1 MKKIVLLLVGAVSL
15 VVGGSA
21 AGTRTAAAQA
31 ALTLSPSTVM
41 AGTNFQA
48 VLGGCS
54 AGETIDF
61 VIEETDLDPVSAVCS
76 SPGQTAEATLVA
88 PTLGGPWTVKATG
101 SASGITASAALTVT
115 GGEEVPVE
123 TAATGSQTVPIVLVG
138 AGLLAVGAAL
148 ASVARVGRRRANIV
162 ELG

>member
-41 AGTNFQA
+41 AGTSFQA
-48 VLGGCS
+48 VLSGCS

-61 VIEETDLDPVSAVCS
+61 VIEETDLDPVSAVCA
-76 SPGQTAEATLVA
+76 SPGQTAAATLVA

-101 SASGITASAALTVT
+101 PASGITASAPLTVT
-115 GGEEVPVE
+115 GGEEVPV
-123 TAATGSQTVPIVLVG
+123 TGSHAVPIVLVG

-148 ASVARVGRRRANIV
+148 ASVARVGRSKANTV

>member
-1 MKKIVLLLVGAVSL
+1 MKKIVVMMVGAVSL

-21 AGTRTAAAQA
+21 GASNAAAQP

-41 AGTNFQA
+41 AGTSFQA
-48 VLGGCS
+48 VLSGCS

-61 VIEETDLDPVSAVCS
+61 VIEEIDIDPVAAVCAS
-76 SPGQTAEATLVA
+76 SGQTAVATLVA
-88 PTLGGPWTVKATG
+88 PTLGGLWTVTATG
-101 SASGITASAALTVT
+101 SASRITASAALTVT

-123 TAATGSQTVPIVLVG
+123 TPATGSHTVPIVLLG
-138 AGLLAVGAAL
+138 AGLLGVGAAL
-148 ASVARVGRRRANIV
+148 ASVAGVGRSKANTV

>member
-1 MKKIVLLLVGAVSL
+1 MKKIVLLLVGAASL

-21 AGTRTAAAQA
+21 AGTRTAAAQS

-48 VLGGCS
+48 MLSGCS

-61 VIEETDLDPVSAVCS
+61 VIEETDLDPVSAVCAS
-76 SPGQTAEATLVA
+76 SGQTAMATLVA
-88 PTLGGPWTVKATG
+88 PTLGGSWTVRATG

-115 GGEEVPVE
+115 GGEEVPIESAV
-123 TAATGSQTVPIVLVG
+123 TGSHTVPIVLVG

-148 ASVARVGRRRANIV
+148 ASMARVGRSKANTV
-162 ELG
+162 GLG

>member
-21 AGTRTAAAQA
+21 AGTRTAAAQS

-48 VLGGCS
+48 ELSGCS
-54 AGETIDF
+54 AGETINF
-61 VIEETDLDPVSAVCS
+61 VIEETDLDPVTAVCA
-76 SPGQTAEATLVA
+76 SPGQTAAATLVA

-101 SASGITASAALTVT
+101 SASGITASATLTVT
-115 GGEEVPVE
+115 GGEMVP
-123 TAATGSQTVPIVLVG
+123 TGSNTVPIVLVG
-138 AGLLAVGAAL
+138 AGLLAVGAAI
-148 ASVARVGRRRANIV
+148 ASVARVGRSKAKTV

>member
-15 VVGGSA
+15 VGASA
-21 AGTRTAAAQA
+21 AGTRIAVAQS

-41 AGTNFQA
+41 AGTSFQA

-61 VIEETDLDPVSAVCS
+61 VIEETDLDPVSAVCA
-76 SPGQTAEATLVA
+76 SPGQTAAATLVA
-88 PTLGGPWTVKATG
+88 PTLGGPWTIRATG
-101 SASGITASAALTVT
+101 SASGISASATLTVT
-115 GGEEVPVE
+115 GGEEVV
-123 TAATGSQTVPIVLVG
+123 TGSHSVPIVLVG
-138 AGLLAVGAAL
+138 TGLLAVGAAL
-148 ASVARVGRRRANIV
+148 ASMARVGRSKANTV

>member
-21 AGTRTAAAQA
+21 AGTRTAAAQS

-41 AGTNFQA
+41 AGTSFQA
-48 VLGGCS
+48 VLSGCS
-54 AGETIDF
+54 AGETIGF
-61 VIEETDLDPVSAVCS
+61 VIEDTDLDPVSAACT
-76 SPGQTAEATLVA
+76 SPGPTAVATLVA
-88 PTLGGPWTVKATG
+88 PTLGGPWTVTATG
-101 SASGITASAALTVT
+101 SASGITASAPLTVT

-123 TAATGSQTVPIVLVG
+123 SPVTGSHTVPMVLVG

-148 ASVARVGRRRANIV
+148 ASTARVGRSKANTA

>member
-1 MKKIVLLLVGAVSL
+1 MKKIVLLLVGAVSV

-21 AGTRTAAAQA
+21 AGTLTAAAQS

-48 VLGGCS
+48 MLSGCF

-61 VIEETDLDPVSAVCS
+61 MIEETDLDPVTAICA

-115 GGEEVPVE
+115 GGEEVP
-123 TAATGSQTVPIVLVG
+123 TGSNTVPIVLVG

-148 ASVARVGRRRANIV
+148 ASVARVGRSKANTV
-162 ELG
+162 GLG

>member
-21 AGTRTAAAQA
+21 AGIRAAAAQA
-31 ALTLSPSTVM
+31 ALTLSPSTIM

-48 VLGGCS
+48 VLSGCS

-61 VIEETDLDPVSAVCS
+61 VIEETDLDPVAAVCA
-76 SPGQTAEATLVA
+76 SPGQTAAATLVA

-101 SASGITASAALTVT
+101 SASGITASATLTVT
-115 GGEEVPVE
+115 GGEEVP
-123 TAATGSQTVPIVLVG
+123 TGSNTVPIVLVG
-138 AGLLAVGAAL
+138 AGLLAVGAAI
-148 ASVARVGRRRANIV
+148 ASVARVGRSKADTV

>member
-21 AGTRTAAAQA
+21 AGTRTAAAQS

-48 VLGGCS
+48 VLSGCS

-61 VIEETDLDPVSAVCS
+61 VIEETDLDPVTAVCA
-76 SPGQTAEATLVA
+76 SPGQTAAATLVA

-101 SASGITASAALTVT
+101 SASGITASATLTVT
-115 GGEEVPVE
+115 GGEMVP
-123 TAATGSQTVPIVLVG
+123 TGSNTVPIVLVG
-138 AGLLAVGAAL
+138 AGLLAVGAAI
-148 ASVARVGRRRANIV
+148 ASVARVGRSKANTV
-162 ELG
+162 NLG